1 MLNIEVISC
10 LSDNYSYLIH
20 DDITDLV
27 GVIDPSE
34 FSPINKLITKKYK
47 KLDYILNTHH
57 HFDHVG
63 GNIELKKKYNS
74 KIIGSKID
82 RDRIPEIDILLD
94 DGENFKFGN
103 INFISIHVPGHTK
116 GHIAFYSESNKV
128 IFTGDTLFSLGCGKV
143 FEGTY
148 KQMFD
153 SLNKIKNLPRDTKIY
168 CGHEYTRKNFDFCL
182 KYEKNNEL
190 LKKKL
195 NWINDRIDKKL
206 PTIPISLEDELNTNI
221 FLRCSNITIKN
232 ELKMSDSIEE
242 QIFKKLRNLKDEF

>member
-128 IFTGDTLFSLGCGKV
+128 IFTGDTLFSLGCGKI

-148 KQMFD
+148 MQMFD
-153 SLNKIKNLPRDTKIY
+153 SLMKLKELPKNTKVF
-168 CGHEYTRKNFDFCL
+168 CGHEYTLRNSEFCIVHD
-182 KYEKNNEL
+182 ENNEN
-190 LKKKL
+190 LKVKINNIKIKL
-195 NWINDRIDKKL
+195 KAGL
-206 PTIPISLEDELNTNI
+206 STIPSTIKDELECNI
-221 FLRCSNITIKN
+221 FLRSNNVKTF
-232 ELKMSDSIEE
+232 S
-242 QIFKKLRNLKDEF
+242 KLRDLKDNF

>member
-1 MLNIEVISC
+1 
-10 LSDNYSYLIH
+10 
-20 DDITDLV
+20 
-27 GVIDPSE
+27 
-34 FSPINKLITKKYK
+34 
-47 KLDYILNTHH
+47 
-57 HFDHVG
+57 
-63 GNIELKKKYNS
+63 
-74 KIIGSKID
+74 
-82 RDRIPEIDILLD
+82 
-94 DGENFKFGN
+94 
-103 INFISIHVPGHTK
+103 
-116 GHIAFYSESNKV
+116 
-128 IFTGDTLFSLGCGKV
+128 
-143 FEGTY
+143 
-148 KQMFD
+148 MFD

>member
-74 KIIGSKID
+74 KIVGSKID
-82 RDRIPEIDILLD
+82 KDRIPEIDILLD

>member
-74 KIIGSKID
+74 KIVGSKID
-82 RDRIPEIDILLD
+82 KDRIPEIDILLD

-242 QIFKKLRNLKDEF
+242 QIFEKLRNLKDEF